1 MAVVKETNTTMFLQY
16 KLLPFTDILYM
27 IFV

>member
-16 KLLPFTDILYM
+16 KLLQFTDILYM